1 MKILIICSA
10 RTSMKWETR
19 YHSAGFDKA
28 LRQERS
34 CGIEKIQCKQ
44 GGTGGRPV
52 YVSTHKSAQQT
63 AEKLFSG
70 AEIIQEALL
79 DEIPL
84 RSYRDTPKGKEL
96 TLWRW
101 RFMAKQ
107 QWRRGDGR
115 QPENRQQS
123 IERAEKLIALLE
135 ERGQDCILVSHPNF
149 IKVLRKRFRKHG
161 CLVSGSG
168 NFVISPMDRILV
180 TRPEMHCGGCGH
192 NCLLSNPGC
201 PVGQDAAR
209 RRKKK

>member
-10 RTSMKWETR
+10 KTTMRWEKQ

-44 GGTGGRPV
+44 GKTGERPV
-52 YVSTHKSAQQT
+52 YVSAQKSAQQT
-63 AEKLFSG
+63 AEKLFSE

-79 DEIPL
+79 DEIPM
-84 RSYRDTPKGKEL
+84 RSYKDTPKGKEL
-96 TLWRW
+96 PLRRW
-101 RFMAKQ
+101 RFMAKR
-107 QWRRGDGR
+107 QWRRGDER
-115 QPENRQQS
+115 QPESRQQS

-149 IKVLRKRFRKHG
+149 IKILRKRFRRHG
-161 CLVSGSG
+161 CLVTGSG
-168 NFVISPMDRILV
+168 NFVIAPLDRILV

-192 NCLLSNPGC
+192 NCLLSDPGC
-201 PVGQDAAR
+201 LIGQDAAK

>member
-10 RTSMKWETR
+10 KTTARWEKR
-19 YHSAGFDKA
+19 YHSAGFDRA

-34 CGIEKIQCKQ
+34 CGIEKIHCKR

-63 AEKLFSG
+63 AERLFSE
-70 AEIIQEALL
+70 AEILTEPLL
-79 DEIPL
+79 DEIPM
-84 RSYRDTPKGKEL
+84 RSYKDTPKEKEL
-96 TLWRW
+96 SLGRW

-115 QPENRQQS
+115 QPESRQQS
-123 IERAEKLIALLE
+123 IARAEKLIARLE
-135 ERGQDCILVSHPNF
+135 EQGQDCILISHPSF
-149 IKVLRKRFRKHG
+149 IKVLRKRFRRHG
-161 CLVSGSG
+161 CLAAGSG
-168 NFVISPMDRILV
+168 NFVIAPMDRILI

-201 PVGQDAAR
+201 LIGQDAAKR
-209 RRKKK
+209 REKK

>member
-10 RTSMKWETR
+10 RTSMKWEKC

-34 CGIEKIQCKQ
+34 CGIERIQCKQ

-70 AEIIQEALL
+70 AELRKEALL
-79 DEIPL
+79 DEIPM
-84 RSYRDTPKGKEL
+84 RSYKDTAKGEEL
-96 TLWRW
+96 PLWRW

-107 QWRRGDGR
+107 QWRRGNER
-115 QPENRQQS
+115 QPESRQQS
-123 IERAEKLIALLE
+123 IDRAEKLIALLE
-135 ERGQDCILVSHPNF
+135 EQGQDCILVSHPNF
-149 IKVLRKRFRKHG
+149 IKILRKRFRRRG

-168 NFVISPMDRILV
+168 NFVISPLDRLLV

-201 PVGQDAAR
+201 QIGQDAAR

>member
-10 RTSMKWETR
+10 RTSMKWEKR
-19 YHSAGFDKA
+19 YGSTDFDKEV
-28 LRQERS
+28 RRERS
-34 CGIEKIQCKQ
+34 CSIEKIEGKQ

-63 AEKLFSG
+63 ADRIFSG
-70 AEIIQEALL
+70 AEIVRETLL
-79 DEIPL
+79 DEIPIH
-84 RSYRDTPKGKEL
+84 SYMDTPKGKEL
-96 TLWRW
+96 PLWRW
-101 RFMAKQ
+101 RFMAKR

-115 QPENRQQS
+115 QPESRQQS
-123 IERAEKLIALLE
+123 VDRAEKLIALLE
-135 ERGQDCILVSHPNF
+135 EREQDCILISHPNF

-168 NFVISPMDRILV
+168 NFVIAPMDRILV

-209 RRKKK
+209 RREKK